1 MRRVLVMLFLVVVG
15 VGVMAVGAPALGP
28 APSWELSQ
36 GAANTCVVAGSFGL
50 PGVETNIPV
59 GQASEQ
65 GVLSA
70 PGYPALGETHDS
82 AFGPHVGSIS
92 FTVFAN
98 APYSL
103 PAHTPLTLS
112 VTTYYGTNFTGGV
125 AYVSTVTWDCTTG
138 EWNPGHIIVRKV
150 VAPGAPAATFSFQR
164 SWGAD
169 FSLAAGGSVASG
181 ELAPG
186 VYSVAEVLG
195 LGWSLESAVC
205 DDGSSPAAI
214 GVSDGETVTCTFTNA
229 YRLPVCFGRAATMVG
244 TAGPDNLVGTA
255 GADVILGMGGDDT
268 ISGLGGDDRI
278 CGGGGADVLL
288 GGDGNDRLR
297 GAGGDDRLEGGPGAD
312 ILKGKLGDD
321 VLIGGDGA
329 DVGHGGGGSDSCDTE
344 GSFACE

>member
-1 MRRVLVMLFLVVVG
+1 MRRLLVMLLLAVLV

-28 APSWELSQ
+28 APSWELNQ
-36 GAANTCVVAGSFGL
+36 GAAGTCAVAGGFGL

-70 PGYPALGETHDS
+70 PGHPGLGYTYDP
-82 AFGPHVGSIS
+82 AFGPHVGLIS
-92 FTVFAN
+92 FSVFVGV
-98 APYSL
+98 PYS
-103 PAHTPLTLS
+103 
-112 VTTYYGTNFTGGV
+112 
-125 AYVSTVTWDCTTG
+125 WDCTTG

-169 FSLAAGGSVASG
+169 FSLAADGSVASG

-214 GVSDGETVTCTFTNA
+214 GVSDGETVTCTFTNT

-255 GADVILGMGGDDT
+255 GPDVILGMGGDDT
-268 ISGLGGDDRI
+268 ISGLGGDDRL

-288 GGDGNDRLR
+288 GGDGDDRLR
-297 GAGGDDRLEGGPGAD
+297 GGVGDDRLEGGPGAD
-312 ILKGKLGDD
+312 ILKGKSGDD
-321 VLIGGDGA
+321 LLIGGDGP
-329 DVGHGGGGSDSCDTE
+329 DVGHGGGGSDSCATE
-344 GSFACE
+344 SSFACE